1 MPTVSDRTHGPQT
14 LTIDPAP
21 VAVRAAAAGDTA
33 TGREFS
39 GIAVP
44 FNTPID
50 IYGFREQFAPG
61 SIETGDDVL
70 VCWRHD
76 DPIGRVTAHQDTD
89 EGWSVDGSISD
100 TTRGQEAATLLR
112 DGVIRKLSV
121 RFEPLEWTESKGDD
135 GVSLITYTRA
145 RVDEV
150 SLVPIPAYDDA
161 SISSVR
167 HRPTTEKEAT
177 PMPNTTDSQVTAADL
192 NEVRSG
198 LDELTRRVEL
208 IPAHTTDDTPDPVA
222 QLRAVATSFGEFI
235 AKIARGD
242 EAAMRAYDGVVL
254 DDVLI
259 DSTDTSWVGRVRRL
273 LDARTPLTNFFN
285 HTRDLPPTGN
295 TVEYGELELS
305 TLAVGEQATE
315 GDPLSYGKVSIQA
328 GQSAP
333 VITLGGWT
341 DMSRQ
346 SIERSPYSVVDL
358 AFRGFAIAYATKLE
372 QLTSTLLSTTY
383 AARVTAGGAAVI
395 DFAAFDTDT
404 VLDADDLI
412 DLLLTIAERYQDSP
426 YSADGVLVA
435 SDVFR
440 RLAHVPEKRKALQ
453 ITAAPTDK
461 VGTLMI
467 SSAEANLSNLP
478 FSVWPGAAAGAAAVV
493 DKQALRVQESAGAP
507 FRLQDGDIT
516 NLTQQFSVYGY
527 AAAYA
532 EMPEGIVPIVG
543 FDTETGE
550 DTGV

>member
-1 MPTVSDRTHGPQT
+1 MPTVSDRTRGPQT
-14 LTIDPAP
+14 LTVDPAP
-21 VAVRAAAAGDTA
+21 VTLRAAASGDAA
-33 TGREFS
+33 TGREFT

-44 FNTPID
+44 FNSPID

-76 DPIGRVTAHQDTD
+76 DPIGRVTAHQDTE

-112 DGVIRKLSV
+112 DGVIRKLSI
-121 RFEPLEWTESKGDD
+121 RFEPLEWTESKGED
-135 GVSLITYTRA
+135 GISLITYTRA

-150 SLVPIPAYDDA
+150 SLVPIPAYGDA
-161 SISSVR
+161 AISSVR
-167 HRPTTEKEAT
+167 HRPTTTKEET
-177 PMPNTTDSQVTAADL
+177 MPSTDPQVTEADL

-208 IPAHTTDDTPDPVA
+208 IPAHSTDDTPDPVA
-222 QLRAVATSFGEFI
+222 QLRAVANSFGEFI

-242 EAAMRAYDGVVL
+242 EAAMRAYTGVVL

-259 DSTDTSWVGRVRRL
+259 DSGDTSWVGRVRRL

-305 TLAVGEQATE
+305 TLKVDQQAAE
-315 GDPLSYGKVSIQA
+315 GDPLAYGKVSIQA
-328 GQSAP
+328 GQSAQ

-372 QLTSTLLSTTY
+372 QLTSALLSTTY
-383 AARVTAGGAAVI
+383 AARVALGGSSVI
-395 DFAAFDTDT
+395 DFAAFDVDT

-412 DLLLTIAERYQDSP
+412 DLLITIAERYQDSP
-426 YSADGVLVA
+426 YNADALLVA

-467 SSAEANLSNLP
+467 SSAEANLSNLKV
-478 FSVWPGAAAGAAAVV
+478 SVWPGAAAGVAAVV
-493 DKQALRVQESAGAP
+493 DQQALRVQESPGAP